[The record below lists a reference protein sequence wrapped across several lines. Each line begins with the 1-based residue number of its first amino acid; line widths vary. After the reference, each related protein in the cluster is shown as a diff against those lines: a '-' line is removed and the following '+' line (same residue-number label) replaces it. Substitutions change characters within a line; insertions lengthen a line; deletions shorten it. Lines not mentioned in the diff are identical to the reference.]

1 MAHQYQSSTKNAV
14 RLHNG
19 LFAGFILLS
28 VLTITDGMYI
38 SQMFERKQ
46 KNDQTKSMLGSSME
60 IEVFFELM
68 TEQMSNN
75 QIHRLTHVFGFFLW
89 FELPRLFLVI

>member
-60 IEVFFELM
+60 IEVFF
-68 TEQMSNN
+68 
-75 QIHRLTHVFGFFLW
+75 
-89 FELPRLFLVI
+89 